1 MKRNTKPIPK
11 NRPSRTRNY
20 KTVLG
25 ARLVVAF
32 VTLVLVVATSG
43 ILAVCQFA
51 NAQPANANGAGGTTP
66 KVAQQ
71 AKPATVLVYMNGSDL
86 ESEAGEASSD
96 ISEMLESGIGDN
108 ANVVIQTMG
117 TKQWQDHNI
126 ASDHTQ
132 RLAITNGEVK
142 VVDDTL
148 GQLDTTDPKT
158 LSDFIRWGVEQYP
171 ADRYML
177 VLWNHGAGPVY
188 GFGYDEWQGDYA
200 ALTLNEMQQALK
212 ENSDVHFDFIGM
224 DCCIMSSLETY
235 HVLQPFCDYAILS
248 EDFEP
253 GVGWSY
259 ANWMRMLEKDPTTDT
274 VTLGKTIVDDMIAA
288 VEEDP
293 ENGGATLALVDES
306 VIPTLYNAWVDF
318 AYENKATLLG
328 TNYSQEVSQRGR
340 FVQHAPGAP
349 NNAPNGLNDTNT
361 PNVPNDFDTPNDSN
375 VYPGMPDGDDLGTL
389 SNDPYGQGPHL
400 QNDWYGTDEWYD
412 MWDSDASYVTMSDYY
427 VTDIMSVATSIDSAK
442 ASALKSAMEKAI
454 VHYGKTSGETNME
467 GIGVTLPY
475 GDSEFYDQL
484 KEVFE
489 ACGIDQNYVSWLEEF
504 VEAEGANDYY
514 DYETTEDLW
523 TESPGTEGPGTES
536 PGTESPWADVQSYP
550 LVA

>member
-11 NRPSRTRNY
+11 NCPSRTRNY

-25 ARLVVAF
+25 VRLVAAF

-51 NAQPANANGAGGTTP
+51 NAQPAIADHAQAAP
-66 KVAQQ
+66 QAAQQ
-71 AKPATVLVYMNGSDL
+71 TKPATVLVYMNGSDL

-96 ISEMLESGIGDN
+96 ISEMLESGIGNN

-132 RLAITNGEVK
+132 RLAITNGELK

-177 VLWNHGAGPVY
+177 IMWNHGAGPVY

-212 ENSDVHFDFIGM
+212 ENDNVHFDLIGM

-235 HVLQPFCDYAILS
+235 YVLQPFCDYAILS

-253 GVGWSY
+253 VVGWSY
-259 ANWMRMLEKDPTTDT
+259 ANWMSMLEKDPTTDT

-293 ENGGATLALVDES
+293 ENGDATLALVDES
-306 VIPTLYNAWVDF
+306 AILALYNAWVDF

-349 NNAPNGLNDTNT
+349 NNAPN
-361 PNVPNDFDTPNDSN
+361 DSN

-389 SNDPYGQGPHL
+389 SNDPYDLGPHL

-454 VHYGKTSGETNME
+454 VHYSKTSGETNME

-484 KEVFE
+484 KEVFG

-514 DYETTEDLW
+514 DYETTE
-523 TESPGTEGPGTES
+523 SPGTEGLG
-536 PGTESPWADVQSYP
+536 
-550 LVA
+550 